1 MTYFRL
7 LLSKN
12 ISLILNHFHLYIHR
26 VGTTVLKMDISFP
39 RALNHKKSSGGE
51 KGDFKILARIT
62 FKPEWMTSSAKYIYY
77 LIKIQIQIQNK
88 NKNSL
93 NFVLKHEY
101 YCKLSKN
108 VLNKCNSKV
117 ILCWIFWLSI

>member
-51 KGDFKILARIT
+51 KGDFKILART
-62 FKPEWMTSSAKYIYY
+62 VATLGMLES
-77 LIKIQIQIQNK
+77 LGKILEGI
-88 NKNSL
+88 
-93 NFVLKHEY
+93 
-101 YCKLSKN
+101 LSTQ
-108 VLNKCNSKV
+108 LPSTV
-117 ILCWIFWLSI
+117 IF